1 MRLNNWPAWWKF
13 LVSLQMQSL
22 KMPQGKKCSLVN
34 IYVSCNKYWIF
45 LTMIKARDHQNQT
58 LPMFSWNQVQY
69 GLWHLTYFIVSSD
82 SNNSPRIVANSWGK
96 KHWPGTKDISV
107 AIGCNDPTFV
117 NFLEGC
123 LRWDKNQR
131 SSPDELMQHS
141 WIVGV
146 SISLLDLNSTN
157 P

>member
-1 MRLNNWPAWWKF
+1 MF
-13 LVSLQMQSL
+13 LAT
-22 KMPQGKKCSLVN
+22 
-34 IYVSCNKYWIF
+34 IIEF
-45 LTMIKARDHQNQT
+45 FFTMIKLETPKPNPFQCCFLLKPSPIWVVAFN
-58 LPMFSWNQVQY
+58 
-69 GLWHLTYFIVSSD
+69 TYFIVSSD

-131 SSPDELMQHS
+131 LSPDELMQHS

-146 SISLLDLNSTN
+146 SIYITSRLQ
-157 P
+157 

>member
-1 MRLNNWPAWWKF
+1 MF
-13 LVSLQMQSL
+13 LATS
-22 KMPQGKKCSLVN
+22 
-34 IYVSCNKYWIF
+34 IEFF
-45 LTMIKARDHQNQT
+45 LTMIKLETTTTKPIQCP
-58 LPMFSWNQVQY
+58 LENQVQY

-131 SSPDELMQHS
+131 LSPDELMQHS

>member
-1 MRLNNWPAWWKF
+1 
-13 LVSLQMQSL
+13 
-22 KMPQGKKCSLVN
+22 
-34 IYVSCNKYWIF
+34 
-45 LTMIKARDHQNQT
+45 MIKLETPRPNPSNV
-58 LPMFSWNQVQY
+58 LLKPSRIW
-69 GLWHLTYFIVSSD
+69 GCGILTYFIVSSD

-131 SSPDELMQHS
+131 LSPDELMQHS

-146 SISLLDLNSTN
+146 SIFTSRLE
-157 P
+157 

>member
-1 MRLNNWPAWWKF
+1 
-13 LVSLQMQSL
+13 MQSL
-22 KMPQGKKCSLVN
+22 KMPRGKKCSLVN
-34 IYVSCNKYWIF
+34 ICF
-45 LTMIKARDHQNQT
+45 LQQLLN
-58 LPMFSWNQVQY
+58 FSYNDQALDTKTKPFQCSLETKSNM
-69 GLWHLTYFIVSSD
+69 GCGILTYFIVSSD

-131 SSPDELMQHS
+131 LSPDELMQHS

-146 SISLLDLNSTN
+146 SIFTSRLE
-157 P
+157 